1 MKIALSLALL
11 TGSIFLLGQGCD
23 GEDKKSEFKPISGG
37 FGVMAQWVGID
48 SGPRAEL
55 YYKTNNSKPVLIW
68 PFLTGEMYYT
78 NDLFFFVGDVRD
90 AQGRLGDSRYFAV
103 KAPGPAM
110 DVSDD
115 LLKRFADSNRLD
127 FEKVKKKYSPL
138 QLKKAS
144 EGIEVRFLGPYQQPD
159 TLLISWQQL
168 SNIIQDVKRTG
179 KQHAVEDPH
188 TVYLKKDY

>member
-11 TGSIFLLGQGCD
+11 TGSIFLLGQGC
-23 GEDKKSEFKPISGG
+23 EDKKSEFKRLSGG

-78 NDLFFFVGDVRD
+78 NDLFFFVGSIRD
-90 AQGRLGDSRYFAV
+90 KDGTITIERYFAV
-103 KAPGPAM
+103 EAPGPAV

-115 LLKRFADSNRLD
+115 LLKRFADSNHLD
-127 FEKVKKKYSPL
+127 FAEARKHYRPL
-138 QLKKAS
+138 ELKKVPD
-144 EGIEVRFLGPYQQPD
+144 GIEAFIGPSESN
-159 TLLISWQQL
+159 TLFINWEQL

-179 KQHAVEDPH
+179 KQHAVENPH